1 MIILLG
7 KFKVYFS
14 NKDVNYF
21 LRIFSINEIKSKLL
35 VDLNDFV
42 QVFISWYSKLVIRA
56 PVAKRKFYFEKIKL
70 KYFIINITYI
80 C

>member
-21 LRIFSINEIKSKLL
+21 LRIFRMHEIKSKLL
-35 VDLNDFV
+35 VDLNDFM

-56 PVAKRKFYFEKIKL
+56 PVAKRKFYFEKNQI
-70 KYFIINITYI
+70 
-80 C
+80 